1 MFVRVQLSTFPDF
14 TDQRLN
20 ILQIVQFDAVVAH
33 HVPYSFNEFLFLLRE
48 IADADKLFWLTAG
61 I

>member
-1 MFVRVQLSTFPDF
+1 
-14 TDQRLN
+14 
-20 ILQIVQFDAVVAH
+20 VVAH

-48 IADADKLFWLTAG
+48 IAADDKLFWLTAG